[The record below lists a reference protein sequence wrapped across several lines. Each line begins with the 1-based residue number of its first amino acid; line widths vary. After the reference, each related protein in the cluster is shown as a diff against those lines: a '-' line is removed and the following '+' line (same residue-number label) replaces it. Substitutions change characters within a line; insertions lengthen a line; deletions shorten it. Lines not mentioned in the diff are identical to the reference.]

1 LETVVI
7 DREACLI
14 YFRQAIGE
22 PLSVP
27 PWSEWWAAN
36 EELVSASFPLVDY
49 VRLKH
54 RRLLGAQQILQIIGE
69 LPPDFAPQSPL
80 ISGSCCRCGERFV
93 NEAEAE
99 AAGETKCSSCG
110 IRYVFMHGPERE

>member
-1 LETVVI
+1 MI

-14 YFRQAIGE
+14 YFRQAIAE

-54 RRLLGAQQILQIIGE
+54 RRLLGAQQILQISGE
-69 LPPDFAPQSPL
+69 LPPDFSPQSPL

-93 NEAEAE
+93 NDAEAE

-110 IRYVFMHGPERE
+110 IRYVFMYGPERE